1 MNLSTLKRYFP
12 ILQWLPR
19 YRRGWLRPDLIA
31 GLTVWMVMVPE
42 AMAYAGI
49 AKVPP
54 LMGLYTVPLP
64 LFAYAI
70 LGSSRLMV
78 VGPDSATALISAS
91 VVGGLAAAGSV
102 RFMALTSALA
112 MAVGVFFLVFGLL
125 KMGWIASFISEP
137 VMTGFLEGIVLVTIL
152 GQVPA
157 LLGLPE
163 ASGRFFEKLWHILQ
177 SLSGAGWLV
186 PAIGLGSLALLFALR
201 RWASRLPGGLI
212 TVVLA
217 IGLVSVLGLKDEG
230 VRVVGMLGTQLPAL
244 HLPDVAPSDYLKLVP
259 GALAIVLLGYIE
271 TLASDEGAALKGGG
285 EADPD
290 QELIALGAANLGTGV
305 SGGFIAVG
313 SLSKTS
319 VAMSAGGKTQLA
331 YVFTGAL
338 VLLTLR
344 FLMPLLANLPYA
356 TLAAIVIAA
365 MIELDQTR
373 KLARFWHY
381 SPLEF
386 GLSLVALLGVLILG
400 VLPGVGLGVILSLL
414 VLIWRSA
421 HPGVAVI
428 GQMPDGCTFR
438 DIARHPEAKIF
449 PGLLIFR
456 IDAQLTFPDS
466 RYFVTSVLWEVGR
479 ARDPVKVV
487 IIDAETI
494 NDVDITGA
502 EALKKLHA
510 KLAKRGIDLW
520 LAQVK
525 DPVFD
530 KLRRMEVIDVIGVSH
545 CFRSVKEAVEVFERQ
560 KINRDESNAQRG
572 SDVHPAHQ
580 IQDQ

>member
-1 MNLSTLKRYFP
+1 MNVSSLQRYFP
-12 ILQWLPR
+12 ILKWLPR
-19 YRRGWLRPDLIA
+19 YQRRWLRPDLIA

-49 AKVPP
+49 AHVPP

-91 VVGGLAAAGSV
+91 VVGGLAGAGSA

-112 MAVGVFFLVFGLL
+112 IAVGVFFFVFGLL
-125 KMGWIASFISEP
+125 KMGWIASFISQP

-157 LLGLPE
+157 LLGVPE
-163 ASGRFFEKLWHILQ
+163 AHGRFFVKLWGIIQ
-177 SLSGAGWLV
+177 ESSQMSWLV
-186 PAIGLGSLALLFALR
+186 PAIGLGSLMLLFLLR
-201 RWASRLPGGLI
+201 RWAPRLPAGLI
-212 TVVLA
+212 TVTLA
-217 IGLVSVLGLKDEG
+217 IILVTMLGLAEDG
-230 VRVVGMLGTQLPAL
+230 VRVVGMLGAHLPSL
-244 HLPDVAPSDYLKLVP
+244 RLPDVAPSDYLKLIP

-271 TLASDEGAALKGGG
+271 TLASDEGAALRGGG

-290 QELIALGAANLGTGV
+290 QELIALGAANLGAGV

-331 YVFTGAL
+331 YVFTGVL

-344 FLMPLLANLPYA
+344 FLMPLLENLPYA

-365 MIELDQTR
+365 MMELDQTR

-381 SPLEF
+381 NPLEF
-386 GLSLVALLGVLILG
+386 GLAMVALFGVLILG
-400 VLPGVGLGVILSLL
+400 VLPGVGLGVALSLL

-428 GQMPDGCTFR
+428 GQMPDGCTYR
-438 DIARHPEAKIF
+438 DIARHPEARTF

-466 RYFVTSVLWEVGR
+466 SYFVASVLREVAR
-479 ARDPVKVV
+479 AKEPVEVV
-487 IIDAETI
+487 IVNAETI

-502 EALKKLHA
+502 DALKKLNA

-530 KLRRMEVIDVIGVSH
+530 KLRRMEIIDVIGVSH
-545 CFRSVKEAVEVFERQ
+545 CFKSVKEAVIAFERQ
-560 KINRDESNAQRG
+560 REKLASFKSET
-572 SDVHPAHQ
+572 
-580 IQDQ
+580 

>member
-1 MNLSTLKRYFP
+1 MNSSALKRYFP
-12 ILQWLPR
+12 IFKWLPR
-19 YRRGWLRPDLIA
+19 YQRGWLRPDLIA

-49 AKVPP
+49 AHVPP

-91 VVGGLAAAGSV
+91 VVGGLAGAGSA

-112 MAVGVFFLVFGLL
+112 IAVGVFFFVFGLL
-125 KMGWIASFISEP
+125 KMGWIASFISQP

-157 LLGLPE
+157 LLGVPE
-163 ASGRFFEKLWHILQ
+163 AHGRFFVKLWGIIQ
-177 SLSGAGWLV
+177 ESSQMSWLV
-186 PAIGLGSLALLFALR
+186 PAIGLGSLTLLFGLR
-201 RWASRLPGGLI
+201 RWAPKLPAGLI
-212 TVVLA
+212 TVTLA
-217 IGLVSVLGLKDEG
+217 IILVTVLGLAEDG
-230 VRVVGMLGTQLPAL
+230 VRVVGMLGAHLPSL
-244 HLPDVAPSDYLKLVP
+244 RLPDVAPSDYLKLIP

-290 QELIALGAANLGTGV
+290 QELIALGAANLGAGV

-344 FLMPLLANLPYA
+344 FLMPLLENLPYA

-365 MIELDQTR
+365 MMELDQSR
-373 KLARFWHY
+373 KLATFWRY
-381 SPLEF
+381 NPLEF
-386 GLSLVALLGVLILG
+386 GLALVALFGVLILG
-400 VLPGVGLGVILSLL
+400 VLPGVGLGVALSLL

-428 GQMPDGCTFR
+428 GQMPDGCTYR
-438 DIARHPEAKIF
+438 DIARHPEARTF

-456 IDAQLTFPDS
+456 IDAQLVFPDS
-466 RYFVTSVLWEVGR
+466 RYFVASVLQEVAR
-479 ARDPVKVV
+479 AKEPVEVV
-487 IIDAETI
+487 IINAETI

-502 EALKKLHA
+502 DALKKLNA
-510 KLAKRGIDLW
+510 RLAKRGVDLW

-530 KLRRMEVIDVIGVSH
+530 KLRRMEIIDVIGVSH
-545 CFRSVKEAVEVFERQ
+545 CFKSVKEAVIAFERQ
-560 KINRDESNAQRG
+560 REKLASVKSET
-572 SDVHPAHQ
+572 
-580 IQDQ
+580 

>member
-1 MNLSTLKRYFP
+1 MIAGLLKRYFP
-12 ILQWLPR
+12 ILTWLPHYRKQWLS
-19 YRRGWLRPDLIA
+19 LDLIA
-31 GLTVWMVMVPE
+31 GLTVWMVIVPE

-49 AKVPP
+49 ANVPP

-64 LFAYAI
+64 LFLYAI

-91 VVGGLAAAGSV
+91 VVGALAGAGSAQ
-102 RFMALTSALA
+102 FMALTSALA
-112 MAVGVFFLVFGLL
+112 IAVGVFFLAFGLL
-125 KMGWIASFISEP
+125 KMGWIASFISVP
-137 VMTGFLEGIVLVTIL
+137 VMAGFLEGIVLITIL
-152 GQVPA
+152 GQIPA
-157 LLGLPE
+157 LLGVQH
-163 ASGRFFEKLWHILQ
+163 ASGDFFPKAWALLQ
-177 SLSGAGWLV
+177 QLPAMGWLV
-186 PAIGLGSLALLFALR
+186 PVLGLGSLALILILKHVAPK
-201 RWASRLPGGLI
+201 LPSGLI
-212 TVVLA
+212 AVTVSILA
-217 IGLVSVLGLKDEG
+217 TTGLRLTGRG
-230 VRVVGMLGTQLPAL
+230 VDVVGMLATNLPAIRPPQASL
-244 HLPDVAPSDYLKLVP
+244 SQYMALVP
-259 GALAIVLLGYIE
+259 GALAVVLLGYLE
-271 TLASDEGAALKGGG
+271 TLASAEGVALKGGG
-285 EADPD
+285 EVDPD
-290 QELIALGAANLGTGV
+290 QELVALGAANLGTGV

-319 VAMSAGGKTQLA
+319 VSMDAGGKTQMA

-365 MIELDQTR
+365 MIDLDQSR
-373 KLARFWHY
+373 KLARFWRY

-386 GLSLVALLGVLILG
+386 GLGLTALFGVLVFG
-400 VLPGVGLGVILSLL
+400 VLQGVGLGVGLSLL

-421 HPGVAVI
+421 HPGVAVL

-438 DIARHPEAKIF
+438 DIARHPEAKTF

-466 RYFVTSVLWEVGR
+466 DYFAARVKREVARAEEPVQVVL
-479 ARDPVKVV
+479 
-487 IIDAETI
+487 IDAETI

-502 EALKKLHA
+502 KALKKLNVT
-510 KLAKRGIDLW
+510 LAAQGIDLW

-530 KLRRMEVIDVIGVSH
+530 KLRRMNVIAVVGIDH
-545 CFRSVKEAVEVFERQ
+545 CFKSVKKAVQAFERLY
-560 KINRDESNAQRG
+560 NA
-572 SDVHPAHQ
+572 
-580 IQDQ
+580 

>member
-1 MNLSTLKRYFP
+1 
-12 ILQWLPR
+12 
-19 YRRGWLRPDLIA
+19 
-31 GLTVWMVMVPE
+31 MVPE

-49 AKVPP
+49 ANVPP

-64 LFAYAI
+64 LFFYAL

-91 VVGGLAAAGSV
+91 VVGGLAGAGSAQ
-102 RFMALTSALA
+102 FLTLTSALA
-112 MAVGVFFLVFGLL
+112 IAVGVFFLAFGLL

-152 GQVPA
+152 GQVPS
-157 LLGLPE
+157 LLGISE
-163 ASGRFFEKLWHILQ
+163 KSGQFFVKVWRLLLEFPNM
-177 SLSGAGWLV
+177 GWLV
-186 PAIGLGSLALLFALR
+186 PTIGLSSLGLLFLLKR
-201 RWASRLPGGLI
+201 FASRLPAGLL
-212 TVVLA
+212 TVTIA
-217 IGLVSVLGLKDEG
+217 IVVVTGLGLADHG
-230 VRVVGMLGTQLPAL
+230 VQVVGALGTHLPAMR
-244 HLPDVAPSDYLKLVP
+244 LPDVSLSQYLALIP

-285 EADPD
+285 EANPD
-290 QELIALGAANLGTGV
+290 QELIALGAANVGAGI
-305 SGGFIAVG
+305 SGGFVAVG

-319 VAMSAGGKTQLA
+319 VAMSAGGRTQLA
-331 YVFTGAL
+331 YVFTGIL

-365 MIELDQTR
+365 MIELDQSR
-373 KLARFWHY
+373 KLLRFWHY

-386 GLSLVALLGVLILG
+386 GLATTALLGVLILG
-400 VLPGVGLGVILSLL
+400 VLPGVGLGVALSIL

-438 DIARHPEAKIF
+438 DIARHPEARTF

-456 IDAQLTFPDS
+456 MDAQLVFPNS
-466 RYFVTSVLWEVGR
+466 RYFVSMVQR
-479 ARDPVKVV
+479 AMLHSPTPVQVV
-487 IIDAETI
+487 MIDAETI
-494 NDVDITGA
+494 NDIDITGA
-502 EALKKLHA
+502 NALKKLKA
-510 KLAKRGIDLW
+510 ELRSQNAELW

-530 KLRRMEVIDVIGVSH
+530 KLQRMEVIDFIGAHH
-545 CFRSVKEAVEVFERQ
+545 CYSSVKEAVEAF
-560 KINRDESNAQRG
+560 KATMLKG
-572 SDVHPAHQ
+572 G
-580 IQDQ
+580 

>member
-1 MNLSTLKRYFP
+1 MIALLKRYLP
-12 ILQWLPR
+12 ILQWLPQ

-49 AKVPP
+49 ANVPP

-91 VVGGLAAAGSV
+91 VVGGLAAAGSAQ
-102 RFMALTSALA
+102 FMALTSALA
-112 MAVGVFFLVFGLL
+112 IAVGVFFLVFGLL
-125 KMGWIASFISEP
+125 KMGWIASFISQP
-137 VMTGFLEGIVLVTIL
+137 VMTGFLEGIVLVTII

-157 LLGLPE
+157 LLGVNE
-163 ASGRFFEKLWHILQ
+163 VHGRFFEKLWGIIQ
-177 SLSGAGWLV
+177 ESSDMGWLV
-186 PAIGLGSLALLFALR
+186 PAIGLGSLALLFLLKRLAP
-201 RWASRLPGGLI
+201 RWPAGLI
-212 TVVLA
+212 TVTAA
-217 IGLVSVLGLKDEG
+217 IILVTLLGLSEQG
-230 VRVVGMLGTQLPAL
+230 VRVVGALGTHLPTL
-244 HLPDVAPSDYLKLVP
+244 HLPRISPADYLKLIP

-290 QELIALGAANLGTGV
+290 QELIALGAANLGAGV
-305 SGGFIAVG
+305 SGGFVAVG

-319 VAMSAGGKTQLA
+319 VAMSAGGKTQMA
-331 YVFTGAL
+331 YAFTGVL

-365 MIELDQTR
+365 MIELDQAR
-373 KLARFWHY
+373 KLALFWRY
-381 SPLEF
+381 SPIEF
-386 GLSLVALLGVLILG
+386 MLSMVALFGVLILG
-400 VLPGVGLGVILSLL
+400 VLPGVGLGVALSLL

-421 HPGVAVI
+421 HPGVVVI

-438 DIARHPEAKIF
+438 DIARHPEARTI
-449 PGLLIFR
+449 PGLLMVR
-456 IDAQLTFPDS
+456 LDAQLVFPNS
-466 RYFVTSVLWEVGR
+466 RYFVDAVKREVARAKTPVRVVLL
-479 ARDPVKVV
+479 
-487 IIDAETI
+487 DAETI

-502 EALKKLHA
+502 DALKKLNA
-510 KLAKRGIDLW
+510 KLAKRGIDFW

-530 KLRRMEVIDVIGVSH
+530 KLQRMDVINVIGADH
-545 CFRSVKEAVEVFERQ
+545 CFPTVQQAVSAFE
-560 KINRDESNAQRG
+560 KSAG
-572 SDVHPAHQ
+572 K
-580 IQDQ
+580 

>member
-1 MNLSTLKRYFP
+1 MNTATLKRYLP
-12 ILQWLPR
+12 ILKWLPG
-19 YRRGWLRPDLIA
+19 YQRGWLRPDLIA
-31 GLTVWMVMVPE
+31 GLTLWMVIVPE

-49 AKVPP
+49 ANVPP

-91 VVGGLAAAGSV
+91 VVGGLAGASSAQ
-102 RFMALTSALA
+102 FMALTSALA
-112 MAVGVFFLVFGLL
+112 IAVGAFFLAFGLL
-125 KMGWIASFISEP
+125 KMGWIASFISAP
-137 VMTGFLEGIVLVTIL
+137 VMTGFLEGIVLVTII
-152 GQVPA
+152 GQAPA
-157 LLGLPE
+157 LLGVGE
-163 ASGRFFEKLWHILQ
+163 VHGRFFQKLWGILQ
-177 SLSGAGWLV
+177 EFSGMGWLV
-186 PAIGLGSLALLFALR
+186 PVIGLGSLVLLFLFKR
-201 RWASRLPGGLI
+201 ITPRLPAGLI
-212 TVVLA
+212 TVTVAILA
-217 IGLVSVLGLKDEG
+217 VTLLGLADQG
-230 VRVVGMLGTQLPAL
+230 VKVVGTLGTHLPAFR
-244 HLPDVAPSDYLKLVP
+244 LPDVQPAMYLKLIP

-271 TLASDEGAALKGGG
+271 TLASDEGAALKGGDD
-285 EADPD
+285 ADPD
-290 QELIALGAANLGTGV
+290 QELVALGAANLGAGV

-319 VAMSAGGKTQLA
+319 VAMSAGGKTQIA
-331 YVFTGAL
+331 YAFTGVL

-381 SPLEF
+381 NPLEF
-386 GLSLVALLGVLILG
+386 GLSLTALFGVLILG
-400 VLPGVGLGVILSLL
+400 VLPGVGLGVALSIL

-421 HPGVAVI
+421 HPGVAVL
-428 GQMPDGCTFR
+428 GQMPDNCTFR
-438 DIARHPEAKIF
+438 DIARHPEARTF
-449 PGLLIFR
+449 PDLLIFR

-466 RYFVTSVLWEVGR
+466 RYFVDMVKREIAR
-479 ARDPVKVV
+479 AKYPVKVV
-487 IIDAETI
+487 VINAETI
-494 NDVDITGA
+494 NDIDITGA
-502 EALKKLHA
+502 DALKKLNA

-530 KLRRMEVIDVIGVSH
+530 KLRRMDVITLIGVNH
-545 CFRSVKEAVEVFERQ
+545 CFKSVKKAVLVFEQ
-560 KINRDESNAQRG
+560 SQECENA
-572 SDVHPAHQ
+572 
-580 IQDQ
+580 

>member
-1 MNLSTLKRYFP
+1 MNTSALQRYFP

-49 AKVPP
+49 ARVPP

-91 VVGGLAAAGSV
+91 VVGGLAAAGSA

-112 MAVGVFFLVFGLL
+112 IAVGVFFLVFGLL
-125 KMGWIASFISEP
+125 KMGWIASFISQP

-163 ASGRFFEKLWHILQ
+163 AHGRFFVKLWGIIQ
-177 SLSGAGWLV
+177 ESSQMNWLV
-186 PAIGLGSLALLFALR
+186 PAIGLGSLAMLFLLKR
-201 RWASRLPGGLI
+201 VNPRLPGGLI
-212 TVVLA
+212 TVTLA
-217 IGLVSVLGLKDEG
+217 IILVTVLGLAEDG
-230 VRVVGMLGTQLPAL
+230 VRVVGMLGTRLPAL
-244 HLPDVAPSDYLKLVP
+244 HLPDVAPTDYLKLIP

-331 YVFTGAL
+331 YVFTGVL

-344 FLMPLLANLPYA
+344 FLMPLLQNLPYA
-356 TLAAIVIAA
+356 TLSAIVIAA

-381 SPLEF
+381 SPVEF
-386 GLSLVALLGVLILG
+386 GLSMVALFGVLILG
-400 VLPGVGLGVILSLL
+400 VLPGVGLGVALSLL

-438 DIARHPEAKIF
+438 DIARHPEAKTF

-466 RYFVTSVLWEVGR
+466 RYFVASALREVGR
-479 ARDPVKVV
+479 AREPVEVV
-487 IIDAETI
+487 LIDAETI

-502 EALKKLHA
+502 DALKKLNA
-510 KLAKRGIDLW
+510 KLAKRGVDLW

-530 KLRRMEVIDVIGVSH
+530 KLRRMEVIDIIGVSH
-545 CFRSVKEAVEVFERQ
+545 CFRSVKEAVAVFEQR
-560 KINRDESNAQRG
+560 KINQDESNAQRDDRVYA
-572 SDVHPAHQ
+572 SRQ
-580 IQDQ
+580 N

>member
-1 MNLSTLKRYFP
+1 MNISQLKRYFP
-12 ILQWLPR
+12 ILQWLPS
-19 YRRGWLRPDLIA
+19 YQRRWLRPDLIA
-31 GLTVWMVMVPE
+31 GITVWMVIVPE

-64 LFAYAI
+64 LFFYAL

-91 VVGGLAAAGSV
+91 VVGGLAGAGSAQ
-102 RFMALTSALA
+102 FFALTSALA
-112 MAVGVFFLVFGLL
+112 IAVGVFFLVFGLL

-152 GQVPA
+152 GQTPS
-157 LLGLPE
+157 LLGIPE
-163 ASGRFFEKLWHILQ
+163 ASGHFFIKAWRLLLEFPTM
-177 SLSGAGWLV
+177 GWLV
-186 PAIGLGSLALLFALR
+186 PAMGLGSLGLLFLLK
-201 RWASRLPGGLI
+201 RWAPRLPAGLF
-212 TVVLA
+212 TVTIAILA
-217 IGLVSVLGLKDEG
+217 VTWLGLADKG
-230 VRVVGMLGTQLPAL
+230 VRVVGTLGTHLPAL
-244 HLPDVAPSDYLKLVP
+244 RLPDVSPSQYLALIP

-305 SGGFIAVG
+305 SGGFVAVG

-331 YVFTGAL
+331 YVFTGIL

-365 MIELDQTR
+365 MIELDQSR
-373 KLARFWHY
+373 KLLRFWQY

-386 GLSLVALLGVLILG
+386 GLGMAALFGVLILG
-400 VLPGVGLGVILSLL
+400 VLPGVGLGVALSIL

-438 DIARHPEAKIF
+438 DIARHPEARTF

-456 IDAQLTFPDS
+456 MDAQLVFPNS
-466 RYFVTSVLWEVGR
+466 RYFVAMVKRAMEQSPSPVRVVL
-479 ARDPVKVV
+479 
-487 IIDAETI
+487 IDAETI

-502 EALKKLHA
+502 NALKKLKAELHS
-510 KLAKRGIDLW
+510 RGAALW

-530 KLRRMEVIDVIGVSH
+530 KLQRMDVIDFIGVHH
-545 CFRSVKEAVEVFERQ
+545 CYDSVKKAVEAFEETSSKGRLL
-560 KINRDESNAQRG
+560 
-572 SDVHPAHQ
+572 
-580 IQDQ
+580 

>member
-1 MNLSTLKRYFP
+1 MIAGLLKRYFP
-12 ILQWLPR
+12 ILTWLPHYRKQWLS
-19 YRRGWLRPDLIA
+19 LDLIA
-31 GLTVWMVMVPE
+31 GLTVWMVIVPE

-49 AKVPP
+49 ANVPP

-64 LFAYAI
+64 LFLYAI

-91 VVGGLAAAGSV
+91 VVGALAGAGSAQ
-102 RFMALTSALA
+102 FMALTSALA
-112 MAVGVFFLVFGLL
+112 IAVGVFFLAFGLL
-125 KMGWIASFISEP
+125 KMGWIASFISVP
-137 VMTGFLEGIVLVTIL
+137 VMAGFLEGIVLITIL
-152 GQVPA
+152 GQIPA
-157 LLGLPE
+157 LLGVQH
-163 ASGRFFEKLWHILQ
+163 ASGDFFPKAWALLQ
-177 SLSGAGWLV
+177 QLPAMGWLV
-186 PAIGLGSLALLFALR
+186 PVLGLGSLALILILKRVAPK
-201 RWASRLPGGLI
+201 LPSGLI
-212 TVVLA
+212 AVTVSILA
-217 IGLVSVLGLKDEG
+217 TTGLGLTGRG
-230 VRVVGMLGTQLPAL
+230 VDVVGMLATNLPAIRPPQASL
-244 HLPDVAPSDYLKLVP
+244 SQYMALVP
-259 GALAIVLLGYIE
+259 GALAVVLLGYLE
-271 TLASDEGAALKGGG
+271 TLASAEGVALKGGG
-285 EADPD
+285 EVDPD
-290 QELIALGAANLGTGV
+290 QELVALGAANLGTGV

-319 VAMSAGGKTQLA
+319 VSMDAGGKTQMA

-365 MIELDQTR
+365 MIDLDQSR
-373 KLARFWHY
+373 KLARFWRY

-386 GLSLVALLGVLILG
+386 GLGLTALFGVLVFG
-400 VLPGVGLGVILSLL
+400 VLQGVGLGVGLSLL

-421 HPGVAVI
+421 HPGVAVL

-438 DIARHPEAKIF
+438 DIARHPEAKTF

-466 RYFVTSVLWEVGR
+466 DYFAARVKREVARAEEPVQVVL
-479 ARDPVKVV
+479 
-487 IIDAETI
+487 IDAETI

-502 EALKKLHA
+502 KALKKLNVT
-510 KLAKRGIDLW
+510 LAAQGIDLW

-530 KLRRMEVIDVIGVSH
+530 KLRRMNVIAVVGIDH
-545 CFRSVKEAVEVFERQ
+545 CFKSVKKAVQAFERLY
-560 KINRDESNAQRG
+560 NA
-572 SDVHPAHQ
+572 
-580 IQDQ
+580 